1 MIVTVTLDDASTV
14 TMKAKFFSDQAEK
27 LFGLS
32 PQEAFDINERIG
44 EDGAV
49 VEQVKE
55 KILLKPLWIKGKSVE
70 DNDEVVIQVSSFGW
84 LDPHK
89 KTDEILSRYQGY

>member
-70 DNDEVVIQVSSFGW
+70 DNDEVVIRVSSFGW
-84 LDPHK
+84 HDPHK
-89 KTDEILSRYQGY
+89 QRDELLSRYQGY